1 MTGSA
6 PEALKGSVADFR
18 DCGERNLLDRWL
30 PHQQWWNARLAAG
43 VDPYCK
49 AVLDRPG
56 PTARGA
62 YRDGTV
68 FAGVNFASQDY
79 LSLSAHPAVLA
90 AAADA
95 AARYGVHSA
104 GSASLMGNTALSWR
118 LERALADFLGMADCT
133 LFSTGWGA
141 GYGLIRTLVSSSDHV
156 VLDVLAHACLYEG
169 AYAATR
175 KVHRAAHLSLDSIER
190 RLKRIRAD
198 EPDAGI
204 LVITEALFS
213 MDSDSP
219 DIGGIQALCRRY
231 GATLMLDVAHD
242 LGALGPGGRG
252 VMEVQGVLGAVDL
265 VMGSF
270 SKCFATNGGFVATN
284 HPALKLALRSSGPTQ
299 TFTNAIGPVSAAIA
313 EACLEIVQGS
323 EGATRRARLAENA
336 LHLRADLAD
345 SGFTLLGQPSAIIP
359 VVLGEV
365 AAARQMTAHAIESGA
380 LVNLVEFP
388 AVSRNSSRW
397 RLQVMADHE
406 PWHIDRLVEVA
417 KAGRSES

>member
-1 MTGSA
+1 MTGST
-6 PEALKGSVADFR
+6 PEALNGSVADFR

-43 VDPYCK
+43 LDPYCK

-56 PTARGA
+56 PTARCA

-175 KVHRAAHLSLDSIER
+175 KVHRAAHLSLDSIGR
-190 RLKRIRAD
+190 RLKRIRVGG
-198 EPDAGI
+198 AGRRNTGHHRSA
-204 LVITEALFS
+204 VFHGFRFPRHWGHPGALPALRR
-213 MDSDSP
+213 DSDARRRARSRRAWTERPGSHGSP
-219 DIGGIQALCRRY
+219 
-231 GATLMLDVAHD
+231 
-242 LGALGPGGRG
+242 
-252 VMEVQGVLGAVDL
+252 GVLGAVDL

-313 EACLEIVQGS
+313 EACLQIVQGS

-336 LHLRADLAD
+336 LHLRAGLAD